1 MIQSLSDRAAYTG
14 ARVGLR
20 VGCLAA
26 RIFPRPWLYRFSD
39 ALARLGF
46 YLFKGFRTRSIK
58 NVGLALG
65 EKLNKSQVEEI
76 ARKSLQNF
84 FHDFVEIAIA
94 LVIPAEEL
102 RSEIPI
108 EGREHLDRALA
119 RGKGVIAL
127 GGHLGNFFLV
137 GTRLATEGYGAWV
150 LINPPRDSRFARFM
164 DDYRLKVQQKTI
176 HARPRREALRALS
189 QVLRRNDL
197 AVVIADEYREN
208 NGIAVPFFGRTV
220 RARRG
225 PATLAL
231 RTGASI
237 VPVYLVHDGGQ
248 ALKLIIEPELELIR
262 SDKDK
267 TAIRENT
274 LRITQWLERTVR
286 AYPEQWN
293 WMNIHWQED
302 MDDNL
307 PVAKGERVQG
317 LTSQGKEIQVGKH

>member
-14 ARVGLR
+14 ARIGFR

-46 YLFKGFRTRSIK
+46 YLFRGFRTRSIR

-84 FHDFVEIAIA
+84 FHDFVEIVIA
-94 LVIPAEEL
+94 LVTSAEDL

-108 EGREHLDRALA
+108 EGRENLDAALA
-119 RGKGVIAL
+119 KGRGVIAL
-127 GGHLGNFFLV
+127 GAHLGNFFLA
-137 GTRLATEGYGAWV
+137 GTRLATENYPTYV
-150 LINPPRDSRFARFM
+150 LINQPRNGQFARFM
-164 DDYRLKVQQKTI
+164 DDYRLKVWQKTI
-176 HARPRREALRALS
+176 HARPRREALRELN
-189 QVLRRNDL
+189 QVLRRNQL
-197 AVVIADEYREN
+197 AVVIADEYRRHS
-208 NGIAVPFFGRTV
+208 GIHVPLFGRTV
-220 RARRG
+220 LARRG

-231 RTGASI
+231 RTGAAV
-237 VPVYLVHDGGQ
+237 VPIYLVHDQ
-248 ALKLIIEPELELIR
+248 NHRLKMIVEPELDLVVT
-262 SDKDK
+262 DKDK
-267 TAIRENT
+267 SAIRENT

-302 MDDNL
+302 MDNSV
-307 PVAKGERVQG
+307 VAKGQRVQD
-317 LTSQGKEIQVGKH
+317 LTS

>member
-14 ARVGLR
+14 ARIGFR

-46 YLFKGFRTRSIK
+46 YLFRGFRTRSIR

-84 FHDFVEIAIA
+84 FHDFVEIVIA
-94 LVIPAEEL
+94 LVTSAEDL

-108 EGREHLDRALA
+108 EGRENLDAALA
-119 RGKGVIAL
+119 KGRGVIAL
-127 GGHLGNFFLV
+127 GAHLGNFFLA
-137 GTRLATEGYGAWV
+137 GTRLATENYPTYV
-150 LINPPRDSRFARFM
+150 LINQPRNGQFARFM
-164 DDYRLKVQQKTI
+164 DDYRLKVWQKTI
-176 HARPRREALRALS
+176 HARPRREALRELN
-189 QVLRRNDL
+189 QVLRRNQL
-197 AVVIADEYREN
+197 AVVIADEYRRN
-208 NGIAVPFFGRTV
+208 NGIHVPLFGRTV
-220 RARRG
+220 LARRG

-231 RTGASI
+231 RTGAAV
-237 VPVYLVHDGGQ
+237 VPIYLVHDQ
-248 ALKLIIEPELELIR
+248 KQRLKMIVEPELDLIMT
-262 SDKDK
+262 DKDK
-267 TAIRENT
+267 SAIRENT

-302 MDDNL
+302 LDNS
-307 PVAKGERVQG
+307 PVAKEQRIQG
-317 LTSQGKEIQVGKH
+317 LTS